1 MKMYFYGFSFI
12 VNYNNPHRHTADLQ
26 SLRISC
32 QKAEFMHHN
41 MIDKLIN
48 PTETAL
54 L

>member
-1 MKMYFYGFSFI
+1 MKMICI
-12 VNYNNPHRHTADLQ
+12 VNSNKPHRHTADLQ
-26 SLRISC
+26 SLRIIC
-32 QKAEFMHHN
+32 QKAEFKHHD